1 MIFSIGPVQDFINTA
16 RRSRDL
22 WYGSWM
28 LSELSKTAA
37 KKIVE
42 LTSFDNVVF
51 PHPSHKEL
59 LQPASDFNAPNKIV
73 AVVETDDP
81 KKFAEKI
88 EETVRDYLTDTL
100 AKTTLDAIKSKTFNR
115 TLADAQIKDLPE
127 FYWVSVPY
135 NNRTYDVVRDEAE
148 ALLVA
153 RKATRDFNQMT
164 GENRNVPKS
173 SLDGSRESVINENEY
188 PKNNAS
194 DKEDKIRELYEKY
207 HARQG
212 ERLSGVDLLKRLG
225 ARRDEPDFKSTSHM
239 AAIPFMDK
247 LGKAKTAKLIKDIQ
261 NVFTSKNWNIGEK
274 GEGALLYESRL
285 TDWIPAGKDRD
296 EIREAFNKKWKDSE
310 LGESRPSPYY
320 ALLRA
325 DGDNMGK
332 VIDAQKDEGKHRE
345 LSKAL
350 SGFAAKVTFIV
361 NNEKQ
366 ENRDPKK
373 DNKGLLIYSGGDDVL
388 AYLPINTVLRC
399 ASELEEEFSNSL
411 AGFSATE
418 KVEGKDI
425 PIKPT
430 LSVGIVIAHHLDP
443 LSDVLQ
449 LARDAEHKAKD
460 EVAGKNG
467 LAITLSKRSGIDRT
481 IVGRFSELYERVSEL
496 KKLFDAKLI
505 SAGTAYE
512 LQELQRVL
520 SGTGIPK
527 EGIIKEA
534 LRIVKH
540 KKESGGGDLSDKVKD
555 TFKAWIETISLD
567 ELTNEMIIAK
577 ALADG
582 AEPDMVKQE
591 AQK

>member
-1 MIFSIGPVQDFINTA
+1 
-16 RRSRDL
+16 
-22 WYGSWM
+22 
-28 LSELSKTAA
+28 
-37 KKIVE
+37 
-42 LTSFDNVVF
+42 
-51 PHPSHKEL
+51 
-59 LQPASDFNAPNKIV
+59 
-73 AVVETDDP
+73 
-81 KKFAEKI
+81 
-88 EETVRDYLTDTL
+88 
-100 AKTTLDAIKSKTFNR
+100 
-115 TLADAQIKDLPE
+115 
-127 FYWVSVPY
+127 
-135 NNRTYDVVRDEAE
+135 
-148 ALLVA
+148 
-153 RKATRDFNQMT
+153 
-164 GENRNVPKS
+164 
-173 SLDGSRESVINENEY
+173 VINENEY

-225 ARRDEPDFKSTSHM
+225 ARRDEPDFRSTSHM
-239 AAIPFMDK
+239 AAIPFIDK
-247 LGKAKTAKLIKDIQ
+247 LDKKWGEAKRIEFIESIRQLFEEKG
-261 NVFTSKNWNIGEK
+261 WNIGEK
-274 GEGALLYESRL
+274 DDGALLYESRL

-332 VIDAQKDEGKHRE
+332 VIDAQTEEEQHRE

-350 SGFAAKVTFIV
+350 SKFAGEVKSIV
-361 NNEKQ
+361 NEQ
-366 ENRDPKK
+366 H
-373 DNKGLLIYSGGDDVL
+373 KGLLIYSGGDDVL
-388 AYLPINTVLRC
+388 AYLPINQVLSC
-399 ASELEEEFSNSL
+399 AAVLEEKFKNSL
-411 AGFSATE
+411 NKFFAEDKITS
-418 KVEGKDI
+418 
-425 PIKPT
+425 PT

-443 LSDVLQ
+443 LSDVLK
-449 LARDAEHKAKD
+449 LAGDAEHTAKD
-460 EVAGKNG
+460 KVAGKNG